1 MSNNSAYQAGLDL
14 PDLEVHPRYIH
25 RCMYVTTPASICTYL
40 YDLTFK
46 LRNLRLIWQFR
57 FDIKQNIKAV
67 AKLIM
72 AAAVK
77 TVKMAT
83 PIVVW

>member
-14 PDLEVHPRYIH
+14 PDLEVHPRYTDVCNYTT
-25 RCMYVTTPASICTYL
+25 CMYL